1 MILGLI
7 PSRLNSSRLKE
18 KPLLVVLSGPT
29 AVGKTKLSIELAKNK
44 NSSIFSCD
52 SRQFYREMSIGT
64 AKPSLDE
71 LNEVPHYFINNKSI
85 EEVYSAGDYEKE
97 IISHLEHYFTKQK
110 IAFLVGGS
118 GMYID
123 AVCKGLD
130 NLPKDL
136 AVRNRLNL
144 ELKENGIE
152 YLQENLK
159 ILDPKHYSIMDL
171 SNSQRL
177 IRALEV
183 CIITSKPYSSLLTST
198 KKIRSFKMLKFLLH
212 IDKNQLEKNIEKRVD
227 HMVKNG
233 LFQEVESLI
242 DKKKLNA
249 LNTVGYKEIFN
260 FFDGDTTKEEAINLI
275 KRNTKKY
282 AKRQMTWFK
291 KDLSYQWIN
300 NLDSSKSFN
309 EINSIISKLKPN

>member
-1 MILGLI
+1 MLI
-7 PSRLNSSRLKE
+7 TLNTE
-18 KPLLVVLSGPT
+18 DDKPLLIVLAGPT
-29 AVGKTKLSIELAKNK
+29 AVGKTRLSIELAKKN
-44 NSSIFSCD
+44 NSSIFSSD

-64 AKPSLDE
+64 AKPSVNE

-85 EEVYSAGDYEKE
+85 EEPYSAGDYEKE
-97 IISHLEHYFTKQK
+97 IISKLDSYFLKQK

-136 AVRNRLNL
+136 SVRNQLNL
-144 ELKENGIE
+144 ELKEKGIE

-159 ILDPKHYSIMDL
+159 NLDQEHYNNIDL

-183 CIITSKPYSSLLTST
+183 CRITSKPYSSLLTSK
-198 KKIRSFKMLKFLLH
+198 KKIRSFKVLKFLLH
-212 IDKNQLEKNIEKRVD
+212 INKSQLEINIENRVD
-227 HMVKNG
+227 QMVESG
-233 LFQEVESLI
+233 LFEEVNSLK
-242 DKKKLNA
+242 DKKELNA

-260 FFDGDTTKEEAINLI
+260 FFNGNSSKDEAVKLI
-275 KRNTKKY
+275 KRNTIRY

-291 KDLSYQWIN
+291 KDLSYHCIE
-300 NLDSSKSFN
+300 NLDDLNSLN

>member
-1 MILGLI
+1 MLI
-7 PSRLNSSRLKE
+7 TLNTEKE
-18 KPLLVVLSGPT
+18 KPLLIVLAGPT

-44 NSSIFSCD
+44 NSSIFSSD

-85 EEVYSAGDYEKE
+85 EEAYSAGDYEKE
-97 IISHLEHYFTKQK
+97 IINQLEDYFKNKK

-159 ILDPKHYSIMDL
+159 ILDPKQYGIMDL

-183 CIITSKPYSSLLTST
+183 CRITSKPYSSLLTAT
-198 KKIRSFKMLKFLLH
+198 KKIRSFKMVKFLLH
-212 IDKNQLEKNIEKRVD
+212 IDKNQLELNIEKRVD
-227 HMVKNG
+227 QMVKNG
-233 LFQEVESLI
+233 LFNEVENLR
-242 DKKKLNA
+242 DKKNLNA

-260 FFDGDTTKEEAINLI
+260 FFNGNYTKEEAINLI

-291 KDLSYQWIN
+291 KDISYQWIE
-300 NLDSSKSFN
+300 NLDTLKSFN
-309 EINSIISKLKPN
+309 EINSIITKLKPN

>member
-1 MILGLI
+1 M
-7 PSRLNSSRLKE
+7 NTEKE
-18 KPLLVVLSGPT
+18 KPLLIVLAGPT

-44 NSSIFSCD
+44 NSSIFSSD

-85 EEVYSAGDYEKE
+85 EEAYSAGDYEKE
-97 IISHLEHYFTKQK
+97 IINQLENYFKNQK

-159 ILDPKHYSIMDL
+159 ILDPKQYRIMDL

-183 CIITSKPYSSLLTST
+183 CRITSKPYSSLLTAT
-198 KKIRSFKMLKFLLH
+198 KKIRSFKMVKFLLH
-212 IDKNQLEKNIEKRVD
+212 IDKNQLELNIEKRVD
-227 HMVKNG
+227 QMVENG
-233 LFQEVESLI
+233 LFHEVENLR
-242 DKKKLNA
+242 DKKNLNA

-260 FFDGDTTKEEAINLI
+260 FFNGNYTKEKAINLI

-291 KDLSYQWIN
+291 KDISYQWIE
-300 NLDSSKSFN
+300 NLDTLKSFN
-309 EINSIISKLKPN
+309 EINGIITKLKPN

>member
-1 MILGLI
+1 
-7 PSRLNSSRLKE
+7 LNTEEE
-18 KPLLVVLSGPT
+18 KPLLIVLAGPT

-64 AKPSLDE
+64 AKPSLNE

-85 EEVYSAGDYEKE
+85 EEEYSAGDYEKE
-97 IISHLEHYFTKQK
+97 IINHLEDYFTKQK

-123 AVCKGLD
+123 AVCRGLD

-136 AVRNRLNL
+136 AVRNHLNL

-152 YLQENLK
+152 YLQEKLK
-159 ILDPKHYSIMDL
+159 ILDPKQYDIMDL

-183 CIITSKPYSSLLTST
+183 CRITSKPYSSLLTAT
-198 KKIRSFKMLKFLLH
+198 KKIRSFNMVKFLLH
-212 IDKNQLEKNIEKRVD
+212 IDKNQLELNIEKRVD
-227 HMVKNG
+227 QMVENG
-233 LFQEVESLI
+233 LFQEVENLR
-242 DKKKLNA
+242 DKQKLNA

-260 FFDGDTTKEEAINLI
+260 FLNGDSTKEEAINLI

-282 AKRQMTWFK
+282 AKRQITWFK
-291 KDLSYQWIN
+291 KDLSYQWIE

-309 EINSIISKLKPN
+309 EINSIISKL

>member
-1 MILGLI
+1 MLI
-7 PSRLNSSRLKE
+7 TLITEKE
-18 KPLLVVLSGPT
+18 KPLLIVLAGPT

-44 NSSIFSCD
+44 NSSIFSSD

-85 EEVYSAGDYEKE
+85 EETYSAGDYEKE
-97 IISHLEHYFTKQK
+97 IINQLEDYFKNKK

-159 ILDPKHYSIMDL
+159 ILDPKQYGIMDL

-183 CIITSKPYSSLLTST
+183 CRITSKPYSSLLTAT
-198 KKIRSFKMLKFLLH
+198 KKIRSFKMVKFLLH
-212 IDKNQLEKNIEKRVD
+212 IDKNQLELNIEKRVD
-227 HMVKNG
+227 QMVENG
-233 LFQEVESLI
+233 LFQEVENLR
-242 DKKKLNA
+242 DKKNLNA

-260 FFDGDTTKEEAINLI
+260 FFNGNYSREEAINLI

-291 KDLSYQWIN
+291 KDTSYQWIE
-300 NLDSSKSFN
+300 NLDTLKSFN
-309 EINSIISKLKPN
+309 EINSIITKLKPN

>member
-1 MILGLI
+1 MLI
-7 PSRLNSSRLKE
+7 TLNTEKE
-18 KPLLVVLSGPT
+18 KPLLIVLAGPT

-44 NSSIFSCD
+44 NSSIFSSD

-85 EEVYSAGDYEKE
+85 EEAYSAGDYEKE
-97 IISHLEHYFTKQK
+97 IINQLEDYFKNKK

-136 AVRNRLNL
+136 AVRNRLKL

-159 ILDPKHYSIMDL
+159 ILDPKQYGIMDL

-183 CIITSKPYSSLLTST
+183 CRITSKPYSSLLTAT
-198 KKIRSFKMLKFLLH
+198 KKIRSFKMVKFLLH
-212 IDKNQLEKNIEKRVD
+212 IDKNQLELNIEKRVD
-227 HMVKNG
+227 QMVENG
-233 LFQEVESLI
+233 LFQEVENLR
-242 DKKKLNA
+242 DKKNLNA

-260 FFDGDTTKEEAINLI
+260 FFNGNYTKEEAINLI

-291 KDLSYQWIN
+291 KDISYQWIE
-300 NLDSSKSFN
+300 NLDTLKSFN
-309 EINSIISKLKPN
+309 EINSIITKLKPN

>member
-1 MILGLI
+1 MITE
-7 PSRLNSSRLKE
+7 KE
-18 KPLLVVLSGPT
+18 KPLLIVLAGPT

-44 NSSIFSCD
+44 NSSIFSSD

-85 EEVYSAGDYEKE
+85 EEAYSAGDYEKE
-97 IISHLEHYFTKQK
+97 IINQLEDYFKNKK

-159 ILDPKHYSIMDL
+159 ILDPKQYGIMDL

-183 CIITSKPYSSLLTST
+183 CRITSKPYSSLLTAT
-198 KKIRSFKMLKFLLH
+198 KKIRSFKMVKFLLH
-212 IDKNQLEKNIEKRVD
+212 IDKNQLELNIEKRVD
-227 HMVKNG
+227 QMVENG
-233 LFQEVESLI
+233 LFQEVENLR
-242 DKKKLNA
+242 DKKNLNA

-260 FFDGDTTKEEAINLI
+260 FFNGNSTKEEAINLI

-291 KDLSYQWIN
+291 KDLSYQWIEN
-300 NLDSSKSFN
+300 FDSSTSFN
-309 EINSIISKLKPN
+309 EINSIISKQKPN

>member
-1 MILGLI
+1 MLI
-7 PSRLNSSRLKE
+7 TLITEKE
-18 KPLLVVLSGPT
+18 KPLLIVLAGPT

-44 NSSIFSCD
+44 NSSIFSSD

-85 EEVYSAGDYEKE
+85 EEAYSAGDYEKE
-97 IISHLEHYFTKQK
+97 IINQLEDYFKNKK

-159 ILDPKHYSIMDL
+159 ILDPKQYGIMDL

-183 CIITSKPYSSLLTST
+183 CRITSKPYSSLLTAT
-198 KKIRSFKMLKFLLH
+198 KKIRSFKMVKFLLH
-212 IDKNQLEKNIEKRVD
+212 IDKNQLELNIEKRVD
-227 HMVKNG
+227 QMVENG
-233 LFQEVESLI
+233 LFQEVENLR
-242 DKKKLNA
+242 DKKNLNA

-260 FFDGDTTKEEAINLI
+260 FFNGNYSIEEAINLI

-291 KDLSYQWIN
+291 KDTSYQWIE
-300 NLDSSKSFN
+300 NLDTLKSFN
-309 EINSIISKLKPN
+309 EINSIITKLKPN

>member
-1 MILGLI
+1 LLI
-7 PSRLNSSRLKE
+7 TLITEKE
-18 KPLLVVLSGPT
+18 KPLLIVLAGPT

-44 NSSIFSCD
+44 NSSIFSSD

-64 AKPSLDE
+64 AKPSLEE

-85 EEVYSAGDYEKE
+85 EEAYSAGDYEKE
-97 IISHLEHYFTKQK
+97 IINQLEDYFENKK

-159 ILDPKHYSIMDL
+159 NLDPKQYGIMDL

-183 CIITSKPYSSLLTST
+183 CRITSKPYSSLLTAT
-198 KKIRSFKMLKFLLH
+198 KKIRSFKMVKFLLH
-212 IDKNQLEKNIEKRVD
+212 IDKNQLELNIEKRVD
-227 HMVKNG
+227 QMVENG
-233 LFQEVESLI
+233 LFQEVENLR
-242 DKKKLNA
+242 DKKNLNA

-260 FFDGDTTKEEAINLI
+260 FFNGNYSREEAINLI

-291 KDLSYQWIN
+291 KDTSYQWIE
-300 NLDSSKSFN
+300 NLDTLKSFN
-309 EINSIISKLKPN
+309 EINSIITKLKPN

>member
-1 MILGLI
+1 
-7 PSRLNSSRLKE
+7 LNTEEE
-18 KPLLVVLSGPT
+18 KPLLIVLAGPT

-64 AKPSLDE
+64 AKPTLEE

-85 EEVYSAGDYEKE
+85 KEAYSAGDYEKE
-97 IISHLEHYFTKQK
+97 IIIQLENYFTKHK

-123 AVCKGLD
+123 AVCSGLD

-136 AVRNRLNL
+136 AIRNKLNL

-159 ILDPKHYSIMDL
+159 NLDPKHYCNIDL

-183 CIITSKPYSSLLTST
+183 CKITSKPYSSLLTST
-198 KKIRSFKMLKFLLH
+198 KKIRSFKILKFYLH
-212 IDKNQLEKNIEKRVD
+212 IDKNQLEINIEKRVD
-227 HMVKNG
+227 QMVKNG
-233 LFQEVESLI
+233 LFLEVENLR
-242 DKKKLNA
+242 DKQKLNA

-260 FFDGDTTKEEAINLI
+260 FFNGNSTKEEAINLI

-291 KDLSYQWIN
+291 KDLSYQWIE

-309 EINSIISKLKPN
+309 EINSIISKL

>member
-1 MILGLI
+1 M
-7 PSRLNSSRLKE
+7 NSEKE
-18 KPLLVVLSGPT
+18 KPLLIVLAGPT

-144 ELKENGIE
+144 ELKENGVE

-227 HMVKNG
+227 LMVKNG
-233 LFQEVESLI
+233 LFQEVENLR

-260 FFDGDTTKEEAINLI
+260 FFNGDSTKGEAINLI

-291 KDLSYQWIN
+291 KDLSYQWIE

>member
-1 MILGLI
+1 LLI
-7 PSRLNSSRLKE
+7 TLITEKE
-18 KPLLVVLSGPT
+18 KPLLIVLAGPT

-44 NSSIFSCD
+44 NSSIFSSD

-64 AKPSLDE
+64 AKPSLEE

-85 EEVYSAGDYEKE
+85 EEAYSAGDYEKE
-97 IISHLEHYFTKQK
+97 IINQLEDYFKNKK

-159 ILDPKHYSIMDL
+159 ILDPKQYGIMDL

-183 CIITSKPYSSLLTST
+183 CRITSKPYSSLLTAT
-198 KKIRSFKMLKFLLH
+198 KKIRSFKMVKFLLH
-212 IDKNQLEKNIEKRVD
+212 IDRNQLELNIEKRVD
-227 HMVKNG
+227 QMVENG
-233 LFQEVESLI
+233 LFQEVENLR
-242 DKKKLNA
+242 DKKNLNA

-260 FFDGDTTKEEAINLI
+260 FFNGNYSREEAINLI

-291 KDLSYQWIN
+291 KDTSYQWIE
-300 NLDSSKSFN
+300 NLDTLKSFN
-309 EINSIISKLKPN
+309 EINSIITKLKPN

>member
-1 MILGLI
+1 MITE
-7 PSRLNSSRLKE
+7 KE
-18 KPLLVVLSGPT
+18 KPLLIVLAGPT

-44 NSSIFSCD
+44 NSSIFSSD

-85 EEVYSAGDYEKE
+85 EKAYSAGDYEKE
-97 IISHLEHYFTKQK
+97 IINKLEDYFKNKK

-159 ILDPKHYSIMDL
+159 NLDPKQYGIMDL

-183 CIITSKPYSSLLTST
+183 CRITSKPYSSLLTAT
-198 KKIRSFKMLKFLLH
+198 KKIRSFKMVKFLLH
-212 IDKNQLEKNIEKRVD
+212 IDKNQLELNIEKRVD
-227 HMVKNG
+227 QMVENG
-233 LFQEVESLI
+233 LFQEVENLR
-242 DKKKLNA
+242 DKKNLNA

-260 FFDGDTTKEEAINLI
+260 FFNGNYSREEAINLI

-291 KDLSYQWIN
+291 KDTSYQWIE
-300 NLDSSKSFN
+300 NLDTLKSFN
-309 EINSIISKLKPN
+309 EINSIITKLKPN

>member
-1 MILGLI
+1 M
-7 PSRLNSSRLKE
+7 NTEKE
-18 KPLLVVLSGPT
+18 KPLLIVLAGPT

-44 NSSIFSCD
+44 NSSIFSSD

-85 EEVYSAGDYEKE
+85 EEAYSAGDYEKE
-97 IISHLEHYFTKQK
+97 IINQLEDYFKNKK

-159 ILDPKHYSIMDL
+159 ILDPKQYGIMDL

-183 CIITSKPYSSLLTST
+183 CRITSKPYSSLLTAT

-212 IDKNQLEKNIEKRVD
+212 IDKNQLELNIEKRVD
-227 HMVKNG
+227 QMVENG
-233 LFQEVESLI
+233 LFQEVENLR
-242 DKKKLNA
+242 DKKNLNA

-260 FFDGDTTKEEAINLI
+260 FFNGNYTKEEAINLI

-291 KDLSYQWIN
+291 KDISYQWIE
-300 NLDSSKSFN
+300 NLDTLKSFN
-309 EINSIISKLKPN
+309 EINSIITKLKPN

>member
-1 MILGLI
+1 M
-7 PSRLNSSRLKE
+7 NTEKE
-18 KPLLVVLSGPT
+18 KPLLIVLAGPT

-44 NSSIFSCD
+44 NCPIFSSD

-64 AKPSLDE
+64 AKPSLAE

-85 EEVYSAGDYEKE
+85 EDAYSAGDYEKE
-97 IISHLEHYFTKQK
+97 IITQLEDYFKNQK

-136 AVRNRLNL
+136 AVRNRLNS

-159 ILDPKHYSIMDL
+159 ILDPKQYDIMDL

-183 CIITSKPYSSLLTST
+183 CRITSKPYSSLLTAT
-198 KKIRSFKMLKFLLH
+198 KKIRSFKMVKFLLH
-212 IDKNQLEKNIEKRVD
+212 IDKNQLELNIEKRVD
-227 HMVKNG
+227 QMVENG
-233 LFQEVESLI
+233 LFQEVENLR
-242 DKKKLNA
+242 DKKNLNA

-260 FFDGDTTKEEAINLI
+260 FFNGNYTKEEAINLI

-291 KDLSYQWIN
+291 KDTSYQWIE
-300 NLDSSKSFN
+300 NLDTLKSFN
-309 EINSIISKLKPN
+309 EINSIITKLRPI

>member
-1 MILGLI
+1 
-7 PSRLNSSRLKE
+7 
-18 KPLLVVLSGPT
+18 
-29 AVGKTKLSIELAKNK
+29 
-44 NSSIFSCD
+44 
-52 SRQFYREMSIGT
+52 MSIGT
-64 AKPSLDE
+64 AKPSLEE

-85 EEVYSAGDYEKE
+85 EKAYSAGDYEKE
-97 IISHLEHYFTKQK
+97 IINQLEDYFKNKK

-159 ILDPKHYSIMDL
+159 ILDPKQYGIMDL

-183 CIITSKPYSSLLTST
+183 CRITSKPYSSLLTAT
-198 KKIRSFKMLKFLLH
+198 KKIRSFKMVKFLLH
-212 IDKNQLEKNIEKRVD
+212 IDKNQLELNIEKRVD
-227 HMVKNG
+227 QMVENG
-233 LFQEVESLI
+233 LFQEVENLR
-242 DKKKLNA
+242 DKKNLNA

-260 FFDGDTTKEEAINLI
+260 FFNGNYSREEAINLI

-291 KDLSYQWIN
+291 KDTSYQWIE
-300 NLDSSKSFN
+300 NLDTLKSFN
-309 EINSIISKLKPN
+309 EINSIITKLKPN

>member
-1 MILGLI
+1 MITE
-7 PSRLNSSRLKE
+7 KE
-18 KPLLVVLSGPT
+18 KPLLIVLAGPT

-44 NSSIFSCD
+44 NSSIFSSD

-64 AKPSLDE
+64 AKPSLEE

-85 EEVYSAGDYEKE
+85 EEAYSAGDYEKE
-97 IISHLEHYFTKQK
+97 IISHLEDYFTKQK

-123 AVCKGLD
+123 AVCRGLD

-159 ILDPKHYSIMDL
+159 NLDPKHYSNIDL

-183 CIITSKPYSSLLTST
+183 CKITSKPYSSLLTST
-198 KKIRSFKMLKFLLH
+198 KKIRSFKILKFYLH
-212 IDKNQLEKNIEKRVD
+212 IDKNQLEINIEKRVD
-227 HMVKNG
+227 QMVKNG
-233 LFQEVESLI
+233 LFLEVENLR
-242 DKKKLNA
+242 DKQKLNA
-249 LNTVGYKEIFN
+249 LNT
-260 FFDGDTTKEEAINLI
+260 
-275 KRNTKKY
+275 
-282 AKRQMTWFK
+282 
-291 KDLSYQWIN
+291 
-300 NLDSSKSFN
+300 
-309 EINSIISKLKPN
+309 

>member
-1 MILGLI
+1 MLI
-7 PSRLNSSRLKE
+7 TLITEKE
-18 KPLLVVLSGPT
+18 KPLLIVLAGPT

-44 NSSIFSCD
+44 NSSIFSSD

-85 EEVYSAGDYEKE
+85 EETYSAGDYEKE
-97 IISHLEHYFTKQK
+97 IINQLEDYFKNKK

-152 YLQENLK
+152 YLQDNLK
-159 ILDPKHYSIMDL
+159 ILDPKQYGIMDL

-183 CIITSKPYSSLLTST
+183 CRITSKPYSSLLTAT
-198 KKIRSFKMLKFLLH
+198 KKIRSFKMVKFLLH
-212 IDKNQLEKNIEKRVD
+212 IDKNQLELNIEKRVD
-227 HMVKNG
+227 QMVENG
-233 LFQEVESLI
+233 LFQEVENLR
-242 DKKKLNA
+242 DKKNLNA

-260 FFDGDTTKEEAINLI
+260 FFNGNYSREEAINLI

-291 KDLSYQWIN
+291 KDTSYQWIE
-300 NLDSSKSFN
+300 NLDTLKSFN
-309 EINSIISKLKPN
+309 EINSIITKLKPN

>member
-1 MILGLI
+1 LLI
-7 PSRLNSSRLKE
+7 TLITEKE
-18 KPLLVVLSGPT
+18 KPLLIVLAGPT

-44 NSSIFSCD
+44 NSSIFSSD

-64 AKPSLDE
+64 AKPSLEE

-85 EEVYSAGDYEKE
+85 EKAYSAGDYEKE
-97 IISHLEHYFTKQK
+97 IINQLEDYFKNKK

-159 ILDPKHYSIMDL
+159 NLDPKQYGIMDL

-183 CIITSKPYSSLLTST
+183 CRITSKPYSSLLTAT
-198 KKIRSFKMLKFLLH
+198 KKIRSFKMVKFLLH
-212 IDKNQLEKNIEKRVD
+212 IDKNQLELNIEKRVD
-227 HMVKNG
+227 QMVENG
-233 LFQEVESLI
+233 LFQEVENLR
-242 DKKKLNA
+242 DKKNLNA

-260 FFDGDTTKEEAINLI
+260 FFNGNYSREEAINLI

-291 KDLSYQWIN
+291 KDTSYQWIE
-300 NLDSSKSFN
+300 NLDTLKSFN
-309 EINSIISKLKPN
+309 EINSIITKLKPN

>member
-1 MILGLI
+1 
-7 PSRLNSSRLKE
+7 LNTEEE
-18 KPLLVVLSGPT
+18 KPLLIVLAGPT

-64 AKPSLDE
+64 AKPSLNE

-85 EEVYSAGDYEKE
+85 EEEYSAGDYEKE
-97 IISHLEHYFTKQK
+97 IINHLEDYFTKQK

-123 AVCKGLD
+123 AVCRGLD

-136 AVRNRLNL
+136 AVRNHLNL

-152 YLQENLK
+152 YLQEKLK
-159 ILDPKHYSIMDL
+159 ILDPKQYDIMDL

-183 CIITSKPYSSLLTST
+183 CRITSKPYSSLLTAT
-198 KKIRSFKMLKFLLH
+198 KKIRSFNMVKFLLH
-212 IDKNQLEKNIEKRVD
+212 IDKNQLELNIEKRVD
-227 HMVKNG
+227 QMVENG
-233 LFQEVESLI
+233 LFQEVENLR
-242 DKKKLNA
+242 DKQKLNA

-260 FFDGDTTKEEAINLI
+260 FLNGDSTKEEAINLI

-282 AKRQMTWFK
+282 AKRQITWFK
-291 KDLSYQWIN
+291 KDLSYQWIE
-300 NLDSSKSFN
+300 NLNSSKSFN
-309 EINSIISKLKPN
+309 EINSIISKLKPNLIFHKS

>member
-1 MILGLI
+1 MLI
-7 PSRLNSSRLKE
+7 TLNIDDNE
-18 KPLLVVLSGPT
+18 PLLIVLAGPT
-29 AVGKTKLSIELAKNK
+29 AVGKTRLSIELAKKN
-44 NSSIFSCD
+44 NSSIFSSD

-64 AKPSLDE
+64 AKPSVNE

-85 EEVYSAGDYEKE
+85 EEPYSAGDYEKE
-97 IISHLEHYFTKQK
+97 IISKLDIYFLKQK

-136 AVRNRLNL
+136 SVRNQLNL
-144 ELKENGIE
+144 ELKEKGIE

-159 ILDPKHYSIMDL
+159 NLDPEHYNNIDL

-183 CIITSKPYSSLLTST
+183 CRITTKPYSSLLTSK
-198 KKIRSFKMLKFLLH
+198 KKIRSFKVLKFLIH
-212 IDKNQLEKNIEKRVD
+212 INKSQLEINIENRVD
-227 HMVKNG
+227 QMVESG
-233 LFQEVESLI
+233 LFEEVNSLK
-242 DKKKLNA
+242 DKKELNA
-249 LNTVGYKEIFN
+249 LNTVGYKEIFD
-260 FFDGDTTKEEAINLI
+260 FFNGNSSKDEAVKLI
-275 KRNTKKY
+275 KRNTIRY

-291 KDLSYQWIN
+291 KDLSYHWIE
-300 NLDSSKSFN
+300 NLDDLNSLN
-309 EINSIISKLKPN
+309 EINSIISITKTKLNIS

>member
-1 MILGLI
+1 LLI
-7 PSRLNSSRLKE
+7 TLITEKE
-18 KPLLVVLSGPT
+18 KPLLIVLAGPT

-44 NSSIFSCD
+44 NSSIFSSD

-85 EEVYSAGDYEKE
+85 EETYSAGDYEKE
-97 IISHLEHYFTKQK
+97 IINQLEDYFKNKK

-159 ILDPKHYSIMDL
+159 NLDPKQYGIMDL

-183 CIITSKPYSSLLTST
+183 CRITSKPYSSLLTAT
-198 KKIRSFKMLKFLLH
+198 KKIRSFKMVKFLLH
-212 IDKNQLEKNIEKRVD
+212 IDRNQLELNIEKRVD
-227 HMVKNG
+227 QMVENG
-233 LFQEVESLI
+233 LFQEVENLR
-242 DKKKLNA
+242 DKKNLNA

-260 FFDGDTTKEEAINLI
+260 FFNGNYSREEAINLI

-291 KDLSYQWIN
+291 KDTSYQWIE
-300 NLDSSKSFN
+300 NLDTLKSFN
-309 EINSIISKLKPN
+309 EINSIITKLKPN

>member
-1 MILGLI
+1 MITE
-7 PSRLNSSRLKE
+7 KE
-18 KPLLVVLSGPT
+18 KPLLIVLAGPT

-44 NSSIFSCD
+44 NSSIFSSD

-64 AKPSLDE
+64 AKPSLEE

-85 EEVYSAGDYEKE
+85 EEAYSAGDYEKE
-97 IISHLEHYFTKQK
+97 IINQLEDYFKNKK

-159 ILDPKHYSIMDL
+159 ILDPKQYGIMDL

-183 CIITSKPYSSLLTST
+183 CRITSKPYSSLLTAT
-198 KKIRSFKMLKFLLH
+198 KKIRSFKMVKFLLH
-212 IDKNQLEKNIEKRVD
+212 IDKNQLELNIEKRVD
-227 HMVKNG
+227 QMVENG
-233 LFQEVESLI
+233 LFQEVENLR
-242 DKKKLNA
+242 DKKNLNA

-260 FFDGDTTKEEAINLI
+260 FFNGNYSREEAINLI

-291 KDLSYQWIN
+291 KDTSYQWIE
-300 NLDSSKSFN
+300 NLDTLKSFN
-309 EINSIISKLKPN
+309 EINSIITKLKPN

>member
-1 MILGLI
+1 MITE
-7 PSRLNSSRLKE
+7 KE
-18 KPLLVVLSGPT
+18 KPLLIVLAGPT

-44 NSSIFSCD
+44 NSSIFSSD

-64 AKPSLDE
+64 AKPSLEE

-85 EEVYSAGDYEKE
+85 EEAYSAGDYEKE
-97 IISHLEHYFTKQK
+97 IINQLEDYFENKK

-159 ILDPKHYSIMDL
+159 ILDPKQYGIMDL

-183 CIITSKPYSSLLTST
+183 CRITSKPYSSLLTAT
-198 KKIRSFKMLKFLLH
+198 KKIRSFKMVKFLLH
-212 IDKNQLEKNIEKRVD
+212 IDRNQLELNIEKRVD
-227 HMVKNG
+227 QMVENG
-233 LFQEVESLI
+233 LFQEVENLR
-242 DKKKLNA
+242 DKKNLNA

-260 FFDGDTTKEEAINLI
+260 FFNGNYSREEAINLI

-291 KDLSYQWIN
+291 KDTSYQWIE
-300 NLDSSKSFN
+300 NLDTLKSFN
-309 EINSIISKLKPN
+309 EINSIITKLKPN

>member
-1 MILGLI
+1 MITE
-7 PSRLNSSRLKE
+7 KE
-18 KPLLVVLSGPT
+18 KPLLIVLAGPT

-44 NSSIFSCD
+44 NSSIFSSD

-64 AKPSLDE
+64 AKPSLEE

-85 EEVYSAGDYEKE
+85 EKAYSAGDYEKE
-97 IISHLEHYFTKQK
+97 IINQLEDYFKNKK

-159 ILDPKHYSIMDL
+159 ILDPKQYGIMDL

-183 CIITSKPYSSLLTST
+183 CRITSKPYSSLLTAT
-198 KKIRSFKMLKFLLH
+198 KKIRSFKMVKFLLH
-212 IDKNQLEKNIEKRVD
+212 IDKNQLELNIEKRVD
-227 HMVKNG
+227 QMVENG
-233 LFQEVESLI
+233 LFQEVENLR
-242 DKKKLNA
+242 DKKNLNA

-260 FFDGDTTKEEAINLI
+260 FFNGNYSREEAINLI

-291 KDLSYQWIN
+291 KDTSYQWIE
-300 NLDSSKSFN
+300 NLNTLKSFN
-309 EINSIISKLKPN
+309 EINSIITKLKPN